1 MTRFGFVNLTTQ
13 AIAAALEATA
23 VEATLSVGGV
33 ASTGGLTNTEGSG
46 AEVMSSAECA
56 ADAAHAL
63 SAQLLAMGF
72 SAAQA
77 AYAIERFGTEGGLE
91 PMIELLTSDDLV

>member
-1 MTRFGFVNLTTQ
+1 
-13 AIAAALEATA
+13 
-23 VEATLSVGGV
+23 
-33 ASTGGLTNTEGSG
+33 
-46 AEVMSSAECA
+46 MSSAECA